1 MKQKQDLD
9 YKQIL
14 APYKELVDKEL
25 ARLIL
30 DDDLP
35 ISGVLKESV
44 SYSILNGGKRLRAI
58 LSLLSAEAVLKQRE
72 PMVFGSNPG
81 AGLAL
86 AVELVH
92 CGSLI
97 HDDLPCMDDDDL
109 RRGKATN
116 HKVFGEA
123 NALLAGDFLMVYPLK
138 VLADYTPMDYQRH
151 LGSVQIEFLQA
162 ICDMIQG
169 QALDLELSGHDDL
182 KIDQVKKMDA
192 LKTGALLKASILLPA
207 KLAGV
212 SNEKLLALDL
222 FATNLGLAFQ
232 IIDDVLDCSASTDQL
247 GKTSQKDIKQNK
259 HTYVKEYGVDKS
271 KQIAW
276 DLIDQAKQK
285 ILDSLIYAD
294 KLNLVADY
302 VISRNN

>member
-1 MKQKQDLD
+1 MKQKQEVD
-9 YKQIL
+9 YKQVL
-14 APYKELVDKEL
+14 APYKECVDKEL
-25 ARLIL
+25 ARWIL
-30 DDDLP
+30 EGDFGL
-35 ISGVLKESV
+35 SGVLKEAV

-72 PMVFGSNPG
+72 PMSFSANPG

-138 VLADYTPMDYQRH
+138 VLADFTPPAYH
-151 LGSVQIEFLQA
+151 NKLAPVQIEFLQA
-162 ICDMIQG
+162 ICAMIQG
-169 QALDLELSGHDDL
+169 QAMDLELSQSQDL
-182 KIDQVKKMDA
+182 DIYEVKKMDA
-192 LKTGALLKASILLPA
+192 LKTGALLKASITLPA

-212 SNEKLLALDL
+212 SLEKLEALDL

-232 IIDDVLDCSASTDQL
+232 ITDDVLDCSASTDQL

-259 HTYVKEYGVDKS
+259 HTYVKEYGIDKS